1 MDTND
6 RVIIN
11 EVGTDQ
17 VRTQSCHTV
26 YNMGRAGSFCANQE
40 VLGFVAKHYATCERL
55 LITASKHRI
64 RTLRLGSNSFI
75 SLKGEKSL
83 MVVL

>member
-1 MDTND
+1 
-6 RVIIN
+6 
-11 EVGTDQ
+11 
-17 VRTQSCHTV
+17 
-26 YNMGRAGSFCANQE
+26 
-40 VLGFVAKHYATCERL
+40 L